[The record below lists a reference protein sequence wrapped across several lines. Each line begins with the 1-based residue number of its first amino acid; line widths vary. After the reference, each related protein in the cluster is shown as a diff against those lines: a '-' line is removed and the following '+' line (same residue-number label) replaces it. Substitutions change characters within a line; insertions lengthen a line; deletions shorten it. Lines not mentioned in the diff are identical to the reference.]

1 MNPKSWLDTESIDK
15 ILRYM
20 NVTSFREKLVVGNIA
35 NIDTPG
41 YQTQDI
47 NFQDALERS
56 NQSLEDGAA
65 PLPPQVYE
73 PQGLIERPD
82 GNNVSLDRE
91 ALILSS
97 VQLQYRTAIA
107 LLRQE
112 FSRIQMAI
120 NENNG
125 A

>member
-1 MNPKSWLDTESIDK
+1 MSWLDTESVDK

-20 NVTSFREKLVVGNIA
+20 DVTSFREKLVVGNIA

-47 NFQDALERS
+47 NFSAALERA
-56 NQSLEDGAA
+56 NQSYGAT
-65 PLPPQVYE
+65 PLPPQVIE
-73 PQGLIERPD
+73 PQGLIQRPD

-91 ALILSS
+91 ALILSA

-120 NENNG
+120 NANNG
-125 A
+125 V

>member
-1 MNPKSWLDTESIDK
+1 MSWLDTGTIQE

-20 NVTSFREKLVVGNIA
+20 DVAGFREKLAVGNIA

-41 YQTQDI
+41 YQTLDI
-47 NFQDALERS
+47 NFREALAHADQNLS
-56 NQSLEDGAA
+56 AA
-65 PLPPQVYE
+65 PLAPHVE
-73 PQGLIERPD
+73 ETEGLIARPD

-91 ALILSS
+91 SVVLAG
-97 VQLQYRTAIA
+97 VQLEYRTAIA

-112 FSRIQMAI
+112 FQRIKMAI
-120 NENNG
+120 NANNG